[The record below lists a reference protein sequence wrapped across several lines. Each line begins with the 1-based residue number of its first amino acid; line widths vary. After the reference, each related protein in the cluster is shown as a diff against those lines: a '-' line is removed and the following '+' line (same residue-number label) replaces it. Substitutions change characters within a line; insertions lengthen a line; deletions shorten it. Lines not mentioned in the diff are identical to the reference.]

1 MHVWLCARCAVCLQG
16 TERPRE
22 QENNRGIG
30 GDTYLFNMQYIMIK
44 KKKDSV
50 LGNSMGFVQISECF
64 TNENKSVCME
74 EEKRKPSQTLIPWCS
89 SSSSFQINDNRVV
102 AVQAFVKNF
111 ETIRYTKR
119 NKTNKKRNKNASGLC
134 ANFLIEFQ
142 SKSRLVTC
150 L

>member
-1 MHVWLCARCAVCLQG
+1 MFARHRKTKG
-16 TERPRE
+16 TRE
-22 QENNRGIG
+22 QQRHRGRYIS
-30 GDTYLFNMQYIMIK
+30 FQYAVYYDKK
-44 KKKDSV
+44 KKKDPV

-119 NKTNKKRNKNASGLC
+119 NKTNKKKQKKKCIRIVC
-134 ANFLIEFQ
+134 
-142 SKSRLVTC
+142 
-150 L
+150 

>member
-44 KKKDSV
+44 KKKIPYWATAWGSYKLVSV
-50 LGNSMGFVQISECF
+50 SL
-64 TNENKSVCME
+64 TKTSVCME

-119 NKTNKKRNKNASGLC
+119 NKRNKKKNKNASGLC

-142 SKSRLVTC
+142 PKSRLVTC